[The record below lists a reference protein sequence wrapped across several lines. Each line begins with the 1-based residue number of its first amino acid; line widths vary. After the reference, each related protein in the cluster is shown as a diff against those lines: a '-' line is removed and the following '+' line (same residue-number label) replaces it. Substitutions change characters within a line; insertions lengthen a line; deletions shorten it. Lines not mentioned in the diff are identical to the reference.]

1 MKEDNILGP
10 IKIYWKIN
18 LVVIIELKNMKESRV
33 VQQKE
38 PKKTNKNNK

>member
-18 LVVIIELKNMKESRV
+18 LVIIELKKMKESRV
-33 VQQKE
+33 EQQKE

>member
-10 IKIYWKIN
+10 IEIYWKIN
-18 LVVIIELKNMKESRV
+18 LVVIIELKKMKESRV